1 MNVFKSYYTVNQ
13 LKMKNYSKLA
23 WFGVVLALFVVV
35 LGAFVRLSDAGL
47 GCPDWPGCYGQ
58 AAWPTETTEIAQAN
72 EAFPDRLVE
81 PHKAWKE
88 MVHRYFAGTLG
99 LIVLALFIW
108 AFIKRRD
115 MPYALPLILGFVI
128 LFQALLGMWTVTL
141 QLKPI
146 IVMGHLMGGMLTLSL
161 LCWLALSNSPSI
173 TAYRYAGHVKQPMV
187 ILALILVV
195 IQIMLGGWT
204 SSNYAALSCIGFPL
218 CNGELWPNMNLSEA
232 FVMWRGLGINYEFG
246 VLDAPSRVAI
256 QMMHRIGFV
265 VLSVYLIW
273 LSSRLMKNR
282 ELMPLGITI
291 LTLLAVQTL
300 LGITNVTFNLPLIAA
315 TAHNGVAALLLL
327 SIVVLLYK
335 TRKTQ

>member
-1 MNVFKSYYTVNQ
+1 
-13 LKMKNYSKLA
+13 MKNYSKLA
-23 WFGVVLALFVVV
+23 WFGVTLALFVVI

-58 AAWPTETTEIAQAN
+58 AAWPTETSEIAQAN
-72 EAFPDRLVE
+72 EAFPERAVE

-88 MVHRYFAGTLG
+88 MVHRYFAGALG
-99 LIVLALFIW
+99 LIVLGLFIW
-108 AFIKRRD
+108 AFKKRD
-115 MPYALPLILGFVI
+115 EMPYTLPLLLGFVI
-128 LFQALLGMWTVTL
+128 IFQAALGMWTVTL

-161 LCWLALSNSPSI
+161 LCWLALSTSHSI
-173 TAYRYAGHVKQPMV
+173 TPYRYAGHVKQSMV
-187 ILALILVV
+187 VIALILV
-195 IQIMLGGWT
+195 ILQIMLGGWT

-218 CNGELWPNMNLSEA
+218 CNGQVWPEMNFSEA

-256 QMMHRIGFV
+256 QMTHRIGFIL
-265 VLSVYLIW
+265 LSLYLIW
-273 LSSRLMKNR
+273 LSLRLMKNR
-282 ELMPLGITI
+282 ELMPLGLIIIGLLITQV
-291 LTLLAVQTL
+291 A
-300 LGITNVTFNLPLIAA
+300 LGISNVMFNLPLIVA

-335 TRKTQ
+335 TRKTT

>member
-1 MNVFKSYYTVNQ
+1 
-13 LKMKNYSKLA
+13 MKNYSKLA
-23 WFGVVLALFVVV
+23 WFATALTLFVVV

-58 AAWPTETTEIAQAN
+58 AAWPTETHEIAQAN
-72 EAFPDRLVE
+72 EAFPERAVE

-99 LIVLALFIW
+99 LVVLALFIW

-115 MPYALPLILGFVI
+115 MTYTLPLVTGFVVV
-128 LFQALLGMWTVTL
+128 FQAALGMWTVTL

-161 LCWLALSNSPSI
+161 LCWLALSTTNSI
-173 TAYRYAGHVKQPMV
+173 KHYRYGGHVKQWMV
-187 ILALILVV
+187 ALALILVV

-204 SSNYAALSCIGFPL
+204 SSNYAALSCVGFPL
-218 CNGELWPNMNLSEA
+218 CNGQVWPDMNFSEA
-232 FVMWRGLGINYEFG
+232 FIMWRGLGVNYEFG

-256 QMMHRIGFV
+256 QMTHRIGFV
-265 VLSVYLIW
+265 ILTLYLLW

-282 ELMPLGITI
+282 ELMPLGVTVIV
-291 LTLLAVQTL
+291 LLIIQII
-300 LGITNVTFNLPLIAA
+300 LGISNVTLNLPLPIAV
-315 TAHNGVAALLLL
+315 AHNGVAALILL
-327 SIVVLLYK
+327 SMVTLLYK
-335 TRKTQ
+335 TRKSL